1 MPRSSI
7 LERNMLALS
16 SSAPALSVEL
26 GKASASSA
34 VSFIISRTGHP
45 VPCLERDG
53 RAVPLHSTF
62 DPVKEGKRFSGHQ
75 SANGFLLF
83 LGFAGGYQILPFL
96 EQKDVSGILII
107 EESCEYLKAVF
118 SEIDLKDLI
127 LDSRVQWLIP
137 STMEDVKQLLL
148 ESYIPA
154 VSGNLRLLPLK
165 TRTNSS
171 QAFFDSVAS
180 VVRKTID
187 NFSEDY
193 SVQSYFGKR
202 WFTNSIRNLKAAG
215 ESTTTI
221 RPVRKAYITGAGPGL
236 ENSLEILRN
245 IKKDS
250 SLIATD
256 TSLPFL
262 LQHNIVPNIVVSIDC
277 QHITYHHFLTGFPE
291 EIPLVLDLASPVFLS
306 RLSRSPIFFTSGH
319 PFSQYIN
326 THWRNFPSIDTSGG
340 NVSHAAV
347 SLACA
352 LGAEEIHVYGADFS
366 YPQGKSYA
374 RGTYLYPYFHSN
386 SNRFK
391 PVEKQFID
399 LIFRNESLA
408 REEING
414 AIRYT
419 TRPMVSYRNR
429 LSLLA
434 ERVENRIIHH
444 SGEGLQIDEKPFPS
458 PKNRQNIGLLL
469 SAGRSNGSWEEFIR
483 NYSTQLTELPD
494 AGVSFSSYM
503 ETLDHNQKAL
513 CLTLFPACAAIRRE
527 SPETR
532 HTLPGAKIINEAKK
546 WTIGVIADYLP

>member
-1 MPRSSI
+1 M
-7 LERNMLALS
+7 
-16 SSAPALSVEL
+16 
-26 GKASASSA
+26 
-34 VSFIISRTGHP
+34 
-45 VPCLERDG
+45 
-53 RAVPLHSTF
+53 
-62 DPVKEGKRFSGHQ
+62 
-75 SANGFLLF
+75 
-83 LGFAGGYQILPFL
+83 PFL

-107 EESCEYLKAVF
+107 EESHEYLKAVI
-118 SEIDLKDLI
+118 SAIDLKDLI

-137 STMEDVKQLLL
+137 STMDDVKQLLL
-148 ESYIPA
+148 ESYLPA

-171 QAFFDSVAS
+171 RAFFDSVAS

-221 RPVRKAYITGAGPGL
+221 RPVRRACITGAGPGL
-236 ENSLEILRN
+236 EDSLDILRN
-245 IKKDS
+245 NKGDFSI
-250 SLIATD
+250 IATD

-262 LQHNIVPNIVVSIDC
+262 LQHKLVPDIVVSIDC
-277 QHITYHHFLTGFPE
+277 QHITYHHFLSGFPE
-291 EIPLVLDLASPVFLS
+291 EVPLVLDLASPVFLS
-306 RLSRSPIFFTSGH
+306 RLSRYPIFFTSGH
-319 PFSQYIN
+319 PFSQFIN
-326 THWRNFPSIDTSGG
+326 THWRKFPSIDTSGG

-399 LIFRNESLA
+399 FIFRNESLA

-434 ERVENRIIHH
+434 EQVENRIIHH
-444 SGEGLQIDEKPFPS
+444 SGDGLQIDEKPFSGPE
-458 PKNRQNIGLLL
+458 NRHRIGTLL
-469 SAGRSNGSWEEFIR
+469 SSGRSNGSWQDFIR
-483 NYSTQLTELPD
+483 DYSRQLSELPD

-503 ETLDHNQKAL
+503 ESLDQNQKAL

-532 HTLPGAKIINEAKK
+532 QTLPGAEIINEAKT
-546 WTIGVIADYLP
+546 WTMKVIADYLP

>member
-1 MPRSSI
+1 MARSSI

-26 GKASASSA
+26 GKSAASSR
-34 VSFIISRTGHP
+34 VSFIRSRTGDP
-45 VPCLERDG
+45 VPCLERKG
-53 RAVPLHSTF
+53 RIVPLHSTF
-62 DPVKEGKRFSGHQ
+62 DPVKEGKRFFDHQ
-75 SANGFLLF
+75 PANGFLLF
-83 LGFAGGYQILPFL
+83 PGFAGGYQILPFL

-107 EESCEYLKAVF
+107 EESYEYLKAVI

-127 LDSRVQWLIP
+127 LDSRVQWLVP
-137 STMEDVKQLLL
+137 STMEEVKQLLL
-148 ESYIPA
+148 ESYLPA

-165 TRTNSS
+165 TRTNTS
-171 QAFFDSVAS
+171 QDFFDSVIS
-180 VVRKTID
+180 VVRNTIE
-187 NFSEDY
+187 NLSEDY

-221 RPVRKAYITGAGPGL
+221 SPIRKAVVTGAGPGL
-236 ENSLEILRN
+236 ENSLEALGN
-245 IKKDS
+245 LKKDS
-250 SLIATD
+250 SIIATD

-262 LQHNIVPNIVVSIDC
+262 LQHSIMPDIVVSIDC
-277 QHITYHHFLTGFPE
+277 QHITYHHFLGGFPE
-291 EIPLVLDLASPVFLS
+291 KVPLVLDLASPVFLS
-306 RLSRSPIFFTSGH
+306 RLSSFPIFFTSGH

-326 THWRNFPSIDTSGG
+326 THWRKFPSIDTSGG

-366 YPQGKSYA
+366 YPEGKSYA
-374 RGTYLYPYFHSN
+374 RGTYLYPYFHSH
-386 SNRFK
+386 SDRFR

-399 LIFRNESLA
+399 FIFRNESLA
-408 REEING
+408 REEMNG
-414 AIRYT
+414 TIRYT
-419 TRPMVSYRNR
+419 TRPMASYRNR

-444 SGEGLQIDEKPFPS
+444 PGDGLRIDDKPS
-458 PKNRQNIGLLL
+458 TSKANRENIGQLL
-469 SAGRSNGSWEEFIR
+469 SAGGSKGSWDDFIR
-483 NYSTQLTELPD
+483 NYCLELSELPEAD
-494 AGVSFSSYM
+494 VSFPSYM
-503 ETLDHNQKAL
+503 EKLDHRQKAL

-532 HTLPGAKIINEAKK
+532 GTLPGAKIINEAKK
-546 WTIGVIADYLP
+546 WTMEIIRDYLP